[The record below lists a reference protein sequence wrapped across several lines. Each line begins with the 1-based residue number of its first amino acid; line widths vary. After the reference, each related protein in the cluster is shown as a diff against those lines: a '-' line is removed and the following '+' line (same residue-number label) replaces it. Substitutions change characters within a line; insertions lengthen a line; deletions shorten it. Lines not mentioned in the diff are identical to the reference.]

1 MDKFF
6 EKGDLMDKKK
16 KAILAVVSVVVLL
29 VILGIVWYL
38 VVNNTNGSSNNQT
51 KNSEVSKLYETLQ
64 ANNVFSFELSLDEE
78 NTMYYAK
85 SNDMAYI
92 DTVFNGKETKYLVR
106 DGNTYLLVEDTKTY
120 YTYSNNS
127 LELNKVTKQLGEL
140 KELEYETGRERIN
153 NESYSYEEYF
163 GATDFAMGDFKEE
176 SEDVKT
182 RFYFDGEELAYIKTI
197 EGDKEELLKVNIS
210 YDVDQNLFKIPSDY
224 GEA

>member
-16 KAILAVVSVVVLL
+16 KTILAVVSVVVLL
-29 VILGIVWYL
+29 VTLGIVWYL

-120 YTYSNNS
+120 YAYSNNS

-163 GATDFAMGDFKEE
+163 GATDFAMGDFTEN

-182 RFYFDGEELAYIKTI
+182 RFYFDGDELVYIKTI
-197 EGDKEELLKVNIS
+197 EGDQEELLKVNIS
-210 YDVDQNLFKIPSDY
+210 YNVDENLFQIPSDY
-224 GEA
+224 NEA